1 MGKKLF
7 LFISIGSVILL
18 GAVILFRPSPDVG
31 DIPPPHRTPREQLEL
46 FMSDN
51 MDYGV
56 KLSKVLAQRRI
67 ARAKRLAE
75 QYPELEARAQ
85 EVIDSLRAR
94 LRREAVVK

>member
-1 MGKKLF
+1 MGKKLS

-18 GAVILFRPSPDVG
+18 GAVILFRPSPEVG

-46 FMSDN
+46 FMNDN

-56 KLSKVLAQRRI
+56 RLSRVLAERRI
-67 ARAKRLAE
+67 ARAMRFAD
-75 QYPELEARAQ
+75 QYPELETRAQ

-94 LRREAVVK
+94 LQREAVID